1 MELIYLRKS
10 QADNPN
16 ESVEEVLEKH
26 EYQLQEYAMQ
36 ELGYTIPEENIYREV
51 VSGET
56 IRDRVEIKKILQL
69 IELEE
74 ITAVIVIEPQR
85 LGRGDLED
93 CGRIVNAFRY
103 TNTKIMTPVKTYDL

>member
-36 ELGYTIPEENIYREV
+36 
-51 VSGET
+51 
-56 IRDRVEIKKILQL
+56 
-69 IELEE
+69 
-74 ITAVIVIEPQR
+74 
-85 LGRGDLED
+85 
-93 CGRIVNAFRY
+93 
-103 TNTKIMTPVKTYDL
+103 

>member
-36 ELGYTIPEENIYREV
+36 ELGYTIPEENI
-51 VSGET
+51 
-56 IRDRVEIKKILQL
+56 
-69 IELEE
+69 
-74 ITAVIVIEPQR
+74 IVKS
-85 LGRGDLED
+85 
-93 CGRIVNAFRY
+93 Y
-103 TNTKIMTPVKTYDL
+103 PVKRSGIVSRSRKSYSLLNSKRSLQS